1 MKFLRPTCL
10 TELAEC
16 LAGKPEGTYLV
27 AGCTDFLA
35 KRNGKSWEAEA
46 LLSLTDV
53 AEMKDIVLNGDKLSI
68 GASCTHSHIEENELV
83 RKYFPALALACG
95 DVGSK
100 QIRNRGTIGG
110 NVGNASPAGDT
121 FPVLRCLGAQAVLFN
136 SKGEIRRLPMDELVL
151 GIEKTALAADEVILA
166 FELPVPAANNVN
178 AFIKLGDRPKVT
190 IAKIN
195 LAISLELEN
204 GIIRSPMVTLGA
216 VAQCAFPA
224 ADAMAA
230 LDSRPLSRDLFPAL
244 AQALSDEIRRSIP
257 TRASMPYKHKAVAG
271 LADSIL
277 DILVQQ
283 AQAKGLI

>member
-1 MKFLRPTCL
+1 MKFLRPTNL
-10 TELAEC
+10 NELAEC
-16 LAGKPEGTYLV
+16 LAGKPGDTCLV

-35 KRNGKSWEAEA
+35 KRNGKVWEAEA

-53 AEMKDIVLNGDKLSI
+53 AEMKNIALEGDKLSI

-83 RKYFPALALACG
+83 RQYFPALAAACS

-121 FPVLRCLGAQAVLFN
+121 PPVLRCLGAQALLFN
-136 SKGEIRRLPMDELVL
+136 SKGETRRLPMEELIL

-166 FELPVPAANNVN
+166 FELPIPAANNVN

-195 LAISLELEN
+195 LAISAELEN

-216 VAQCAFPA
+216 VAQKAFPA
-224 ADAMAA
+224 QDAIAA
-230 LDSRPLSRDLFPAL
+230 LEGQPLSRALFPAL

-283 AQAKGLI
+283 AQVKGLV

>member
-1 MKFLRPTCL
+1 MKFLRPTNL
-10 TELAEC
+10 NELAEC
-16 LAGKPEGTYLV
+16 LAQKSEGWYV
-27 AGCTDFLA
+27 VSGCTDFLA

-46 LLSLTDV
+46 ILSLTDV
-53 AEMKDIVLNGDKLSI
+53 AEMKAIALADGKLSI

-83 RKYFPALALACG
+83 RKYFPALAAACG

-121 FPVLRCLGAQAVLFN
+121 PPVLRCLDAQAVLFN
-136 SKGEIRRLPMDELVL
+136 SKGETRRLSMEELIL
-151 GIEKTALAADEVILA
+151 GIEKTAMAADEVIVA
-166 FELPVPAANNVN
+166 FELPLPAANNVN

-195 LAISLELEN
+195 LAISLELESGVIKN
-204 GIIRSPMVTLGA
+204 PMVTLGA
-216 VAQCAFPA
+216 VAQKAFPA
-224 ADAMAA
+224 QDAIAA
-230 LDSRPLSRDLFPAL
+230 LEGKALSRDLFPAL